1 VGVRNSNRLQ
11 NNANIWPGFVD
22 ALATLLMVII
32 FLLMIFVLAQF
43 FMGQLLSGRDA
54 QLSQLNT
61 QIDEL
66 ADLLSLERKDNDNLR
81 TDLSQLSK
89 ELQISV
95 TAKDD
100 LKFSVSQLE
109 STVAQLETAT
119 ALSEDKIKQLGQ
131 QIDTANKQNV
141 IDQKT
146 IDQQRSKLSRLA
158 GDISTLMALR
168 KELTKEISQLAAK
181 LKTSDSALASEK
193 KRLLEEKQ
201 LSDSARA
208 QVARLNQ
215 QMSALRTQISNLS
228 NALDI
233 AAVKSKEQGAEIVSL
248 GKRLNAALASKV
260 QKLSRY
266 RSEFFGRLRDILGN
280 QQGVRIVGD
289 RFVFQSELLF
299 AKGAAELGAKGKQQL
314 SKLATTLL
322 KISTNI
328 PDDIDWVLRVDG
340 HTDTDPI
347 HTSKYPSN
355 WELSSA
361 RAISVVK
368 HLIQAG
374 LPANRLVAAGFGE
387 FYPLDKRFDEI
398 AKRRNRRIEL
408 KLTGR

>member
-1 VGVRNSNRLQ
+1 MGVRNSNRLQ